1 MSEAG
6 EGREG
11 VRAVREAIEGQ
22 ERERLSPLAQRAADT
37 KGRQMPESECPVR
50 TAFQR
55 DRDRVLHSKAFRR
68 LTHKTQVFLAPAG
81 DHYRT
86 RLTHT
91 LEVAQIARTIAR
103 ALRLNE
109 DLTEA
114 IALAHDLGHTPF
126 GHAGEAVLDRL
137 VPGGFRHYEQSLRVV
152 ERLERDGRGLNLT
165 AEVRDGIVKH
175 SKGRDGD
182 LLLPEAGGPATL
194 EGRILRVADVVAYVN
209 HDIDDAV
216 RGGMLREGDL
226 PDRFTRVVGHS
237 RTERIGAMVRSVIAE
252 SLDQPRIAIGPEVA
266 AAVLG
271 LREFL
276 FERVYFNPESRRE
289 FDKAT
294 HIVEALFRHF
304 TAHPEEIPPEIL
316 AVGDPGD
323 PTRAACD
330 FLAGMTDRYA
340 LATYERLFLPKPW
353 AVL

>member
-1 MSEAG
+1 MT
-6 EGREG
+6 
-11 VRAVREAIEGQ
+11 VREMLE
-22 ERERLSPLAQRAADT
+22 ERERQTLSPYATLAANT
-37 KGRQMPESECPVR
+37 KGRQVPEPECPVR

-137 VPGGFRHYEQSLRVV
+137 LPGGFRHYEQSLRVV
-152 ERLERDGRGLNLT
+152 ERFERDGRGLNLT
-165 AEVRDGIVKH
+165 GEVRDGIVKH

-182 LLLPEAGGPATL
+182 LLLPAAGGPATL
-194 EGRILRVADVVAYVN
+194 EGQILRAADIIAYVN

-216 RGGMLREGDL
+216 RGGMLSEEDL
-226 PDRFTRVVGHS
+226 PARFTRVVGRS
-237 RTERIGAMVRSVIAE
+237 RTERIGSMVRSVIAE
-252 SLDQPRIAIGPEVA
+252 SAEQPRIAIGEEVRH
-266 AAVLG
+266 AVLG

-289 FDKAT
+289 FEKAT
-294 HIVEALFRHF
+294 QIVEALFRHF
-304 TAHPEEIPPEIL
+304 VAHPEEIPPEIL
-316 AVGDPGD
+316 NANDPGD
-323 PTRAACD
+323 HARAAGD

-340 LATYERLFLPKPW
+340 LATYQRLFLPKPW

>member
-1 MSEAG
+1 MT
-6 EGREG
+6 
-11 VRAVREAIEGQ
+11 VRENLEAQ
-22 ERERLSPLAQRAADT
+22 EQETLSPYAQRSANS
-37 KGRQMPESECPVR
+37 KGRPVPEPECSVR

-55 DRDRVLHSKAFRR
+55 DRDRVLHCKAFRR

-91 LEVAQIARTIAR
+91 LEVSQIARTIAR

-109 DLTEA
+109 SLTEA

-126 GHAGEAVLDRL
+126 GHAGESVLDRL
-137 VPGGFRHYEQSLRVV
+137 LPGGFRHYEQSLRVV

-165 AEVRDGIVKH
+165 AEVRDGILKH

-182 LLLPEAGGPATL
+182 LLLPAANGPATL
-194 EGRILRVADVVAYVN
+194 EGQIIRVADIIAYVN

-216 RGGMLREGDL
+216 RGGMLREADL
-226 PDRFTRVVGHS
+226 PAQYASVVGRS
-237 RTERIGAMVRSVIAE
+237 RTERIGTMVRSVIAE
-252 SLDQPRIAIGPEVA
+252 SLDQPRVA
-266 AAVLG
+266 MGETVRGAVLG
-271 LREFL
+271 LRAFL

-289 FDKAT
+289 FDKAIA
-294 HIVEALFRHF
+294 IVEALYRHF
-304 TAHPEEIPPEIL
+304 LAHPQEIPPEIL
-316 AVGDPGD
+316 AANEPGD
-323 PTRAACD
+323 IPRAVAD
-330 FLAGMTDRYA
+330 YLAGMTDRYA

>member
-1 MSEAG
+1 MI
-6 EGREG
+6 
-11 VRAVREAIEGQ
+11 VREMLEAQ
-22 ERERLSPLAQRAADT
+22 ERDTLSPYAQRSGNT
-37 KGRQMPESECPVR
+37 KGRQVPEPECPVR

-55 DRDRVLHSKAFRR
+55 DRDRILHCKAFRR

-109 DLTEA
+109 SLTEA

-126 GHAGEAVLDRL
+126 GHAGESVLDRL
-137 VPGGFRHYEQSLRVV
+137 LPGGFRHYEQSLRVV

-182 LLLPEAGGPATL
+182 LLLPTAGGPATL
-194 EGRILRVADVVAYVN
+194 EGQILRVADIIAYVN

-216 RGGMLREGDL
+216 RGGMLREADL
-226 PDRFTRVVGHS
+226 PAHYTRVVGHS
-237 RTERIGAMVRSVIAE
+237 RPERIGAMVQSVIAE
-252 SLDQPRIAIGPEVA
+252 SLDQPRIAIGEEVR

-289 FDKAT
+289 FDKAIN
-294 HIVEALFRHF
+294 IVEALFRHF
-304 TAHPEEIPPEIL
+304 IAHPEDIPPEIL
-316 AVGDPGD
+316 AASGPGD
-323 PTRAACD
+323 TARAAGD

>member
-1 MSEAG
+1 MT
-6 EGREG
+6 
-11 VRAVREAIEGQ
+11 VREMLE
-22 ERERLSPLAQRAADT
+22 ERERQNLSPCATLAANT
-37 KGRQMPESECPVR
+37 KGRQVPEPECPVR

-55 DRDRVLHSKAFRR
+55 DRDRILHSKAFRR

-126 GHAGEAVLDRL
+126 GHAGESVLDRL
-137 VPGGFRHYEQSLRVV
+137 LPGGFRHYEQSLRVV

-165 AEVRDGIVKH
+165 AEVRDGIVTH

-182 LLLPEAGGPATL
+182 LLLPAAGGPATL
-194 EGRILRVADVVAYVN
+194 EGQILRVADIIAYVN

-216 RGGMLREGDL
+216 RGGMLREADL
-226 PDRFTRVVGHS
+226 PAQLTRVVGHS

-252 SLDQPRIAIGPEVA
+252 SAEQPRIALGEEVRL
-266 AAVLG
+266 AVLG

-289 FDKAT
+289 FEKAIQ
-294 HIVEALFRHF
+294 IVEALFHHF
-304 TAHPEEIPPEIL
+304 AGHPDEIPPEIL
-316 AVGDPGD
+316 AAGGLGEAA
-323 PTRAACD
+323 RAAGD

-340 LATYERLFLPKPW
+340 LATYQRLFLPKPW

>member
-1 MSEAG
+1 MT
-6 EGREG
+6 
-11 VRAVREAIEGQ
+11 VRELLEAQ
-22 ERERLSPLAQRAADT
+22 ERETLSRYAQRSADT
-37 KGRQMPESECPVR
+37 KGRQAPEPECPVR

-55 DRDRVLHSKAFRR
+55 DRDRILHCKAFRR

-109 DLTEA
+109 SLTEA

-126 GHAGEAVLDRL
+126 GHAGESVLDRL
-137 VPGGFRHYEQSLRVV
+137 LPGGFRHFEQSLRVV

-182 LLLPEAGGPATL
+182 PLLPAADGPATL
-194 EGRILRVADVVAYVN
+194 EGQILRVADIIAYVN

-216 RGGMLREGDL
+216 RGGMLREADL
-226 PDRFTRVVGHS
+226 PPQHTCVVGRS
-237 RTERIGAMVRSVIAE
+237 RTERIGTMVQSVIAE
-252 SLDQPRIAIGPEVA
+252 SLDQPRIAMGEEVRR
-266 AAVLG
+266 AVLG
-271 LREFL
+271 LRAFL
-276 FERVYFNPESRRE
+276 FDRVYFNPESRRE
-289 FDKAT
+289 FDKAIR
-294 HIVEALFRHF
+294 IVEALFHHF
-304 TAHPEEIPPEIL
+304 LAHPEEIPPEIL
-316 AVGDPGD
+316 AASDRGDRA
-323 PTRAACD
+323 RAACD

-353 AVL
+353 AVF

>member
-1 MSEAG
+1 MT
-6 EGREG
+6 
-11 VRAVREAIEGQ
+11 VREMLE
-22 ERERLSPLAQRAADT
+22 ERERQTLSPHATLAANT
-37 KGRQMPESECPVR
+37 KGRQVCEPECPVR

-55 DRDRVLHSKAFRR
+55 DRDRILHSKAFRR

-91 LEVAQIARTIAR
+91 LEVAQIGRTIAR

-126 GHAGEAVLDRL
+126 GHAGESVLDRL
-137 VPGGFRHYEQSLRVV
+137 LPGGFRHSEQSLRVV

-182 LLLPEAGGPATL
+182 LLLPAVGGPATL
-194 EGRILRVADVVAYVN
+194 EGQILRVADIVAYVN
-209 HDIDDAV
+209 HDFDDAV
-216 RGGMLREGDL
+216 RGGMLREADL
-226 PDRFTRVVGHS
+226 PPRLTRVVGHS

-252 SLDQPRIAIGPEVA
+252 SAEQPRIALGEEVRLT
-266 AAVLG
+266 VLG

-289 FDKAT
+289 FEKAIQ
-294 HIVEALFRHF
+294 IVEALFHHF
-304 TAHPEEIPPEIL
+304 VGHLDEIPADIL
-316 AVGDPGD
+316 AASGPGD
-323 PTRAACD
+323 SGRAAGD

-340 LATYERLFLPKPW
+340 LATYQRLFLPKPW